1 MEDLAVKLQ
10 EVKDRSLRNE
20 GRIKQLEV
28 DQRAL
33 NELALSV
40 KELATDQTNMKE
52 DIGEIKANVRSLTAV
67 PSKRWE
73 KRRGADDRDRR
84 GRVHGVAFDRGR
96 GMRDIKGS
104 TSEEIRMIKAIQRSV
119 GRWTTAGSE
128 TRL

>member
-40 KELATDQTNMKE
+40 
-52 DIGEIKANVRSLTAV
+52 
-67 PSKRWE
+67 
-73 KRRGADDRDRR
+73 
-84 GRVHGVAFDRGR
+84 
-96 GMRDIKGS
+96 
-104 TSEEIRMIKAIQRSV
+104 
-119 GRWTTAGSE
+119 
-128 TRL
+128 

>member
-1 MEDLAVKLQ
+1 LYFYYSHFRRFVKNDKAAFLPPEREKMPMEDLAVKLQ

-73 KRRGADDRDRR
+73 KVVELMIATVVGAFMAWLLT
-84 GRVHGVAFDRGR
+84 GGAV
-96 GMRDIKGS
+96 
-104 TSEEIRMIKAIQRSV
+104 
-119 GRWTTAGSE
+119 
-128 TRL
+128 

>member
-28 DQRAL
+28 DRRAL

-52 DIGEIKANVRSLTAV
+52 DIGEIKANVQSLTAV

-73 KRRGADDRDRR
+73 KVVELMIATVVGAFMAWLLT
-84 GRVHGVAFDRGR
+84 GGAV
-96 GMRDIKGS
+96 
-104 TSEEIRMIKAIQRSV
+104 
-119 GRWTTAGSE
+119 
-128 TRL
+128 